1 MKMEAQIQMIN
12 VGMIVPNRFQ
22 PRQEFDEQALNELAA
37 SIRIHGIVQPIVV
50 RRVQDKFEI
59 IAGERRFK
67 AAQSLGLQQV
77 PCVICD
83 LDDNELAEVAI
94 VENIHRRD
102 LSPIEEAK
110 SYHNILDKKYLTQDQ
125 LAERM
130 GLTPQKLADKLQL
143 LQLDG
148 AVKAALQ
155 KNQISERHARA
166 LLKLTDKMKQ
176 VDLLNEIITNRLTV
190 KQVEEKIE
198 QIKNGYAVK
207 QDLTGGINIDS
218 KNDIDVTNLGGDED
232 FNLSITPTQ
241 YQYRSKIKDQG
252 KQSLFFNNLENSPV
266 TMEDP
271 TLSFGF
277 DPFKTQD
284 IEAEEPEAEIIDL
297 EDDEDELP
305 GFAKPADD
313 EMSQEEALRKKFN
326 VDVYTP
332 REFTKAVNDLI
343 TIAQANGLEIK
354 TEEFN
359 FNDIYQMIVKIVKDK
374 AEEEENKEEETANP
388 VSEIPDA

>member
-1 MKMEAQIQMIN
+1 MEAQIQMIN
-12 VGMIVPNRFQ
+12 VGSIIPNRFQ
-22 PRQEFDEQALNELAA
+22 PRQEFDQEALNELAS
-37 SIRIHGIVQPIVV
+37 SIRIHGIVQPLVV

-59 IAGERRFK
+59 IAGERRYK
-67 AAQSLGLQQV
+67 AAISLGLTAV
-77 PCVICD
+77 PCIICA
-83 LDDNELAEVAI
+83 LEDNEVAEVAV

-110 SYHNILDKKYLTQDQ
+110 GYKNILDKKYLTQDQ

-130 GLTPQKLADKLQL
+130 GIKPTTLSDKLSL
-143 LQLDG
+143 LTLDES
-148 AVKAALQ
+148 VQSALQ
-155 KNQISERHARA
+155 KNQISERHART

-190 KQVEEKIE
+190 KQVEDKIN
-198 QIKNGYAVK
+198 QIISGYSVK
-207 QDLTGGINIDS
+207 ENVTGGINIDT
-218 KNDIDVTNLGGDED
+218 KNDIDINNTFNTEDE

-241 YQYRSKIKDQG
+241 YQYQSKINTKSD
-252 KQSLFFNNLENSPV
+252 KKVSFFNELENAPV

-277 DPFKTQD
+277 NPLNTQD
-284 IEAEEPEAEIIDL
+284 IEAEEPEIIDL
-297 EDDEDELP
+297 DEEGDELP
-305 GFAKPADD
+305 GFEKPND
-313 EMSQEEALRKKFN
+313 ELTAEEILRKKFN

-343 TIAQANGLEIK
+343 LIAQDNGLEIK

-359 FNDIYQMIVKIVKDK
+359 FNDVYQMVIKIVKEND
-374 AEEEENKEEETANP
+374 EEEEVQQTNP
-388 VSEIPDA
+388 VNEIPDA

>member
-12 VGMIVPNRFQ
+12 IGMIVPNRFQ
-22 PRQEFDEQALNELAA
+22 PRQEFDQQALSELAS
-37 SIRIHGIVQPIVV
+37 SIRIHGIVQPLVV
-50 RRVQDKFEI
+50 RRVQDKYELI
-59 IAGERRFK
+59 SGERRFR

-77 PCVICD
+77 PCVICE

-94 VENIHRRD
+94 VENIHRKD
-102 LSPIEEAK
+102 LSSIEEAQ
-110 SYHNILDKKYLTQDQ
+110 SYQNILDKKYLTQEQ

-130 GLTPQKLADKLQL
+130 GITVQNLVEKLQL

-148 AVKAALQ
+148 AVKEALK
-155 KNQISERHARA
+155 KNQISDRHARA

-176 VDLLNEIITNRLTV
+176 VDLLNEIIANRLTV
-190 KQVEEKIE
+190 KEVDGKID
-198 QIKNGYAVK
+198 QIINGYSTK
-207 QDLTGGINIDS
+207 QDLTGGINIDAR
-218 KNDIDVTNLGGDED
+218 NDVDVTNLGDSDG

-241 YQYRSKIKDQG
+241 YQYRSKIKDEG

-284 IEAEEPEAEIIDL
+284 ITDDDNGIVDLDEE
-297 EDDEDELP
+297 EDDLLNLPKGEEELS
-305 GFAKPADD
+305 ASEVLK
-313 EMSQEEALRKKFN
+313 KKFN
-326 VDVYTP
+326 VDIYTP

-343 TIAQANGLEIK
+343 SIATENGLEIK

-374 AEEEENKEEETANP
+374 VEENEEENNEGESTDPTSQIP
-388 VSEIPDA
+388 VA

>member
-110 SYHNILDKKYLTQDQ
+110 SYQNILDKKYLTHDQ

-130 GLTPQKLADKLQL
+130 GITPQKLTEKLQL
-143 LQLDG
+143 LDLDG

-190 KQVEEKIE
+190 KQVEEKID
-198 QIKNGYAVK
+198 QLINGYSVK
-207 QDLTGGINIDS
+207 QDLTGGINIDTR
-218 KNDIDVTNLGGDED
+218 NDVDVSDLGNGED

-241 YQYRSKIKDQG
+241 YQYRSKIKDEG

-266 TMEDP
+266 TMDDP

-284 IEAEEPEAEIIDL
+284 IEPEEEAPEIIDL
-297 EDDEDELP
+297 EDEEDDLFNLPKGEEELS
-305 GFAKPADD
+305 AAEVLK
-313 EMSQEEALRKKFN
+313 KKFN
-326 VDVYTP
+326 VDIYTP

-343 TIAQANGLEIK
+343 TIATENGLEIK

-359 FNDIYQMIVKIVKDK
+359 FNDIYQMIVKIVKDQV
-374 AEEEENKEEETANP
+374 EEEENKEEETTDPTAQ
-388 VSEIPDA
+388 IPDA